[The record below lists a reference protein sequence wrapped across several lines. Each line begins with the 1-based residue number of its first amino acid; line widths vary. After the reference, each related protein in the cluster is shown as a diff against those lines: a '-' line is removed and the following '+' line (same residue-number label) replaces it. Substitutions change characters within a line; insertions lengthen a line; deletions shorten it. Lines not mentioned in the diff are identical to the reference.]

1 MNDVLRCI
9 MERRSIRKY
18 KNEQICD
25 EKLDLILEAGLYAPS
40 AGNRQSAIIIVS
52 QNAEINAALG
62 RINRLAFTGRIS
74 TTENYI
80 SKDQPSI
87 ADNPAIESGFYGAP
101 TALTIFAPDNFL
113 YAPLDA
119 AIMGQ
124 TLMLAAHSVGVG
136 SCMIARAEATFASDY
151 GRGLLK
157 AWNVPDGYEAK
168 IHILLG
174 YVDGEYPS
182 VKPRKES
189 RIRRI
194 R

>member
-1 MNDVLRCI
+1 M
-9 MERRSIRKY
+9 
-18 KNEQICD
+18 
-25 EKLDLILEAGLYAPS
+25 
-40 AGNRQSAIIIVS
+40 
-52 QNAEINAALG
+52 
-62 RINRLAFTGRIS
+62 S
-74 TTENYI
+74 TTESYI

-101 TALTIFAPDNFL
+101 TVLTIFAPDNFL

-124 TLMLAAHSVGVG
+124 TLMLAAHSAGVG
-136 SCMIARAEATFASDY
+136 SCMIARAEAAFASDY

-157 AWNVPDGYEAK
+157 AWDIPDGYEAK

-182 VKPRKES
+182 AKPRKES

>member
-1 MNDVLRCI
+1 MNDVLQCI
-9 MERRSIRKY
+9 MKRRSIRKY
-18 KNEQICD
+18 RNVRISDKE
-25 EKLDLILEAGLYAPS
+25 LDTILEAGLYAPS

-52 QNAEINAALG
+52 QNAEINTALG
-62 RINRLAFTGRIS
+62 RINRMAFTGMVS
-74 TTENYI
+74 TKERYI

-101 TALTIFAPDNFL
+101 TVLTIFAPDNFL

-124 TLMLAAHSVGVG
+124 TRMLAAHSVGVG
-136 SCMIARAEATFASDY
+136 SCMVARAEATFDSEY
-151 GRGLLK
+151 GQGLLK
-157 AWNVPDGYEAK
+157 KWNIPDDYEAK

-182 VKPRKES
+182 VKPRKEN
-189 RIRRI
+189 RIKRI
-194 R
+194 W